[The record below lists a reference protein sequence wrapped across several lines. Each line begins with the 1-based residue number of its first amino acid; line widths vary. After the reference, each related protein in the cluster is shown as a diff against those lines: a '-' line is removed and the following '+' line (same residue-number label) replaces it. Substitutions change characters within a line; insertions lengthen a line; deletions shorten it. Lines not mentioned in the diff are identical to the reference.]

1 MGLRKHS
8 NLVSYALG
16 NVLKYRTRS
25 AAIVSALILST
36 FLLGSAEFI
45 REGVMTDLS
54 ASVDEGPD
62 LIVQRVLGG
71 RQTAVPR
78 EWRENLSAIHG
89 VRVATPRV
97 WGYIDV
103 GGGGLLTIMGV
114 NASEYGTIVG
124 TTGTEIVDEGRF
136 LNETD
141 RYRMVVGQGILDIM
155 RASFAGVSV
164 GVGSILS
171 LIAMNGSLVEF
182 EIIGVFASSTKIYSN
197 DMIVTDLE
205 SARQVLGLE
214 ASSFTDYALWA
225 EYGEDLNSIAFR
237 IDTQIAEARVLTR
250 DAIADTMLVTYGS
263 RGGIVAL
270 LWLVLLITAI
280 LLAFTVSASGSDE
293 ARREVG
299 LLKALGYDTVDVL
312 EIRMFESLTLG
323 MLGASLG
330 VSSAIV
336 FDFVLGAPILSGYLL
351 GWSLLLLNGGL
362 PLAISA
368 PTIFTLYVVAI
379 VPILVATVVPAWRNA
394 ITEPDVVLRG
404 V

>member
-1 MGLRKHS
+1 
-8 NLVSYALG
+8 VSYALG

-54 ASVDEGPD
+54 ASADEGPD

-89 VRVATPRV
+89 VRLATPRV

-225 EYGEDLNSIAFR
+225 EYGEDLNSVAFR
-237 IDTQIAEARVLTR
+237 IDTQMAEARVLTR

-336 FDFVLGAPILSGYLL
+336 FDFILGAPILSGYLL

-394 ITEPDVVLRG
+394 ITEPDIVLRG

>member
-1 MGLRKHS
+1 
-8 NLVSYALG
+8 VSYALG

-25 AAIVSALILST
+25 AAIVTALILAT

-45 REGVMTDLS
+45 REGVMTDLAAS
-54 ASVDEGPD
+54 ADEGPD
-62 LIVQRVLGG
+62 IIVQRILGG
-71 RQTAVPR
+71 RQTTVPLG
-78 EWRENLSAIHG
+78 WRENLSAIQG
-89 VRVATPRV
+89 VRLATPRV

-114 NASEYGTIVG
+114 NASEFGTIIG
-124 TTGTEIVDEGRF
+124 TTGTEVVEEGRF
-136 LNETD
+136 LNTTD

-155 RASFAGVSV
+155 RASLAGVSV
-164 GVGSILS
+164 GVGSTLS
-171 LIAMNGSLVEF
+171 LIAANGSLIEF
-182 EIIGVFASSTKIYSN
+182 EIIGVFASSTKIYSY
-197 DMIVTDLE
+197 DMIVTDLY

-214 ASSFTDYALWA
+214 ASSFTDYALWV
-225 EYGEDLNSIAFR
+225 EYGENLNSIAFR
-237 IDTQIAEARVLTR
+237 IDTQIAESRVLTR
-250 DAIADTMLVTYGS
+250 DAIADAMLVAYGD
-263 RGGIVAL
+263 RGGVVAL
-270 LWLVLLITAI
+270 LWAILLITVI

-323 MLGASLG
+323 ILGASLG
-330 VSSAIV
+330 VSFAIV
-336 FDFVLGAPILSGYLL
+336 FDYILGAPVLSEYLL

-362 PLAISA
+362 PLAISG
-368 PTIFTLYVVAI
+368 PTIFTLYVVSI
-379 VPILVATVVPAWRNA
+379 VPILVATVVPAWRSA

>member
-1 MGLRKHS
+1 LGLRKHS

-25 AAIVSALILST
+25 VAIVTALILST

-45 REGVMTDLS
+45 REGVMTDLN

-62 LIVQRVLGG
+62 LIVQRLWGG
-71 RQTAVPR
+71 RQAPVPL

-89 VRVATPRV
+89 VRLATPRV

-103 GGGGLLTIMGV
+103 GGGGLLTLMGV

-124 TTGTEIVDEGRF
+124 TTGTEIVEEGRF

-141 RYRMVVGQGILDIM
+141 RYRMVVGEGILEIM
-155 RASFAGVSV
+155 RTSLAGVNV
-164 GVGSILS
+164 GIGSSLS
-171 LIAMNGSLVEF
+171 LIAQNGSLIEF
-182 EIIGVFASSTKIYSN
+182 EIIGVFSSSTRIYSN
-197 DMIVTDLE
+197 DMIVTDLG
-205 SARQVLGLE
+205 SARQVLGLD
-214 ASSFTDYALWA
+214 ASSCTDYALWGD
-225 EYGEDLNSIAFR
+225 YGEDLNSIAFR
-237 IDTQIAEARVLTR
+237 IDIQIADARVMTR
-250 DAIADTMLVTYGS
+250 DAIADAMLVAYGG

-270 LWLVLLITAI
+270 LWAVLLITVI

-312 EIRMFESLTLG
+312 EIRMFESFTLG

-336 FDFVLGAPILSGYLL
+336 YDFILGAPILSEYLL

-379 VPILVATVVPAWRNA
+379 VPILVATVIPAWRNA
-394 ITEPDVVLRG
+394 ITEPDIVLRG
-404 V
+404 I

>member
-54 ASVDEGPD
+54 ASADEGPD

-89 VRVATPRV
+89 VRLATPRV

-336 FDFVLGAPILSGYLL
+336 FDFILGAPILSGYLL

-394 ITEPDVVLRG
+394 ITEPDIVLRG

>member
-25 AAIVSALILST
+25 VAIVTALILST

-45 REGVMTDLS
+45 REGVMTDLN

-62 LIVQRVLGG
+62 LVVQRLWGG
-71 RQTAVPR
+71 RQAPVPL
-78 EWRENLSAIHG
+78 EWKENLSAIQG
-89 VRVATPRV
+89 VRLATPRV

-103 GGGGLLTIMGV
+103 GGGGLLTVMGV

-124 TTGTEIVDEGRF
+124 TTGTEIVEEGRF

-141 RYRMVVGQGILDIM
+141 RYRMVVGEGILEIM
-155 RASFAGVSV
+155 RASFAGVNV
-164 GVGSILS
+164 GIGSSLS
-171 LIAMNGSLVEF
+171 LIAQNGSLIEF
-182 EIIGVFASSTKIYSN
+182 EIIGVFSSSTRIYSN
-197 DMIVTDLE
+197 DMILTDLG
-205 SARQVLGLE
+205 SARQVLGLD
-214 ASSFTDYALWA
+214 ASSCTDYALWGD
-225 EYGEDLNSIAFR
+225 YGEDLNSIAFR
-237 IDTQIAEARVLTR
+237 IDTQIAEARVMTR
-250 DAIADTMLVTYGS
+250 DAIVDAMLVTYGG

-270 LWLVLLITAI
+270 LWAVLLITVI

-293 ARREVG
+293 ARKEVG

-312 EIRMFESLTLG
+312 EIRMFESFTLG

-336 FDFVLGAPILSGYLL
+336 FDFILGAPILSGYLL

-362 PLAISA
+362 PLAISV

-379 VPILVATVVPAWRNA
+379 VPILVATVIPAWRNA
-394 ITEPDVVLRG
+394 ITEPDIVLRG
-404 V
+404 I

>member
-1 MGLRKHS
+1 
-8 NLVSYALG
+8 VSYALG

>member
-25 AAIVSALILST
+25 TAIISALILST

-45 REGVMTDLS
+45 REGVMTDLTAS
-54 ASVDEGPD
+54 ADEGPD
-62 LIVQRVLGG
+62 IVVQRILGG
-71 RQTAVPR
+71 RQATVPL
-78 EWRENLSAIHG
+78 EWRENLSVIQG
-89 VRVATPRV
+89 VRLATPRV

-114 NASEYGTIVG
+114 NASEYGTIAG
-124 TTGTEIVDEGRF
+124 TTGTEIVEEGRF
-136 LNETD
+136 LNATD
-141 RYRMVVGQGILDIM
+141 RYRMIVGQGILDIM
-155 RASFAGVSV
+155 RASLVGISV
-164 GVGSILS
+164 GVGSTLS
-171 LIAMNGSLVEF
+171 LIAANGSLIEF
-182 EIIGVFASSTKIYSN
+182 EIIGVFASSTKIYSY
-197 DMIVTDLE
+197 DMIVTDLY

-214 ASSFTDYALWA
+214 GGSFTDYALWV
-225 EYGEDLNSIAFR
+225 EYGENLNNIAFR
-237 IDTQIAEARVLTR
+237 IDTQIAESRVLTR
-250 DAIADTMLVTYGS
+250 DAIADAMLVAYGN
-263 RGGIVAL
+263 RGGVVAL
-270 LWLVLLITAI
+270 LWAILLITVV

-323 MLGASLG
+323 ILGGSLG
-330 VSSAIV
+330 VSFAIV
-336 FDFVLGAPILSGYLL
+336 FDYVLGAPILSGYLL

-362 PLAISA
+362 PLVVSGA
-368 PTIFTLYVVAI
+368 TIFTLYVVSV
-379 VPILVATVVPAWRNA
+379 VPILVATIVPAWRNA

>member
-25 AAIVSALILST
+25 LAIVTALILST

-45 REGVMTDLS
+45 REGVMTDLNAS
-54 ASVDEGPD
+54 ADEGPD
-62 LIVQRVLGG
+62 LIVQRLWGG
-71 RQTAVPR
+71 RQAPVPL
-78 EWRENLSAIHG
+78 EWKENLSAIHG
-89 VRVATPRV
+89 VRLATPRV

-103 GGGGLLTIMGV
+103 GGGGLLTVMGV

-124 TTGTEIVDEGRF
+124 TIGTEVVEEGRF

-141 RYRMVVGQGILDIM
+141 RYRMVVGEGILDIM
-155 RASFAGVSV
+155 RASFAGVNV
-164 GVGSILS
+164 GIGSSLS
-171 LIAMNGSLVEF
+171 LIAQNGSLIEF
-182 EIIGVFASSTKIYSN
+182 EIIGVFSSSSRIYSN
-197 DMIVTDLE
+197 DLILTDLD

-214 ASSFTDYALWA
+214 GSSCTDYALWA
-225 EYGEDLNSIAFR
+225 EYGEDLNSVAFR
-237 IDTQIAEARVLTR
+237 IDTQIAEARILTR
-250 DAIADTMLVTYGS
+250 DALSDAMLVIYGN
-263 RGGIVAL
+263 RAGIVAL
-270 LWLVLLITAI
+270 LWVVLLMTVI
-280 LLAFTVSASGSDE
+280 LLAFTVSTSGSDE

-336 FDFVLGAPILSGYLL
+336 FDFILGAPILSGYLL

-379 VPILVATVVPAWRNA
+379 VPLLVATVVPAWRNA

>member
-25 AAIVSALILST
+25 LAIVTALILST

-45 REGVMTDLS
+45 REGVMTDLNAS
-54 ASVDEGPD
+54 ADEGPD
-62 LIVQRVLGG
+62 LIVQKLWGG
-71 RQTAVPR
+71 RQAPVPL
-78 EWRENLSAIHG
+78 EWKENLSAIHG
-89 VRVATPRV
+89 VRLATPRV

-103 GGGGLLTIMGV
+103 GGGGLLTVMGV

-124 TTGTEIVDEGRF
+124 TTGTEIMEEGRF
-136 LNETD
+136 LNDTD
-141 RYRMVVGQGILDIM
+141 RYRMVVGEGILDIM

-164 GVGSILS
+164 GIGSALS
-171 LIAMNGSLVEF
+171 LIAQNGSLIEF
-182 EIIGVFASSTKIYSN
+182 EIIGVFSSNSRIYSN
-197 DMIVTDLE
+197 DLILTDLD

-214 ASSFTDYALWA
+214 GASCTDYALWA
-225 EYGEDLNSIAFR
+225 EYGEDLNSVAFR
-237 IDTQIAEARVLTR
+237 IDTQIADARVLTR
-250 DAIADTMLVTYGS
+250 DALSDAMLVTYGN
-263 RGGIVAL
+263 RAGVVAL
-270 LWLVLLITAI
+270 LWVVLLMTVI
-280 LLAFTVSASGSDE
+280 LLSFTVSTSGSDE

-336 FDFVLGAPILSGYLL
+336 FDFILGAPILSGYLL

-379 VPILVATVVPAWRNA
+379 VPLLVATVVPAWRNA

>member
-1 MGLRKHS
+1 
-8 NLVSYALG
+8 
-16 NVLKYRTRS
+16 VLKYRTRS
-25 AAIVSALILST
+25 LAIVTALILST

-45 REGVMTDLS
+45 REGVMTDLTAS
-54 ASVDEGPD
+54 ADEGPD
-62 LIVQRVLGG
+62 LIVQRLWGG
-71 RQTAVPR
+71 RQAPVPL
-78 EWRENLSAIHG
+78 EWKENLSAIHG
-89 VRVATPRV
+89 VRLATPRV

-103 GGGGLLTIMGV
+103 GGGGLLTVMGV

-124 TTGTEIVDEGRF
+124 TTGTEIVEEGRF

-141 RYRMVVGQGILDIM
+141 RYRMVVGEGILDIM
-155 RASFAGVSV
+155 RASFAGVTV
-164 GVGSILS
+164 GIGSALS
-171 LIAMNGSLVEF
+171 LIAQNGSLIEF
-182 EIIGVFASSTKIYSN
+182 EIIGVFSSSSRIYSN
-197 DMIVTDLE
+197 DLILTDLD

-214 ASSFTDYALWA
+214 SASCTDYALWA
-225 EYGEDLNSIAFR
+225 EYGEDLNSVAFR

-250 DAIADTMLVTYGS
+250 DALSDAMLVTYGN
-263 RGGIVAL
+263 RAGVVAL
-270 LWLVLLITAI
+270 LWVVLLMTVI
-280 LLAFTVSASGSDE
+280 LLSFTVSASGSDE

-323 MLGASLG
+323 ILGASLG

-336 FDFVLGAPILSGYLL
+336 FDFILGAPILSGYLL

-379 VPILVATVVPAWRNA
+379 VPLLIATVVPAWRNA

>member
-54 ASVDEGPD
+54 ASADEGPD

-89 VRVATPRV
+89 VRLATPRV

-225 EYGEDLNSIAFR
+225 EYGEDLNSVAFR
-237 IDTQIAEARVLTR
+237 IDTQMAEARVLTR

-336 FDFVLGAPILSGYLL
+336 FDFILGAPILSGYLL

-394 ITEPDVVLRG
+394 ITEPDIVLRG

>member
-1 MGLRKHS
+1 M
-8 NLVSYALG
+8 
-16 NVLKYRTRS
+16 LKYRTRS
-25 AAIVSALILST
+25 LAIVTALILST

-45 REGVMTDLS
+45 REGVMTDLNAS
-54 ASVDEGPD
+54 ADEGPD
-62 LIVQRVLGG
+62 LIVQKLWGG
-71 RQTAVPR
+71 RQAPVPL
-78 EWRENLSAIHG
+78 EWKENLSAIHG
-89 VRVATPRV
+89 VRLATPRV

-103 GGGGLLTIMGV
+103 GGGGLLTVMGV

-124 TTGTEIVDEGRF
+124 TTGTEIMEEGRF
-136 LNETD
+136 LNDTD
-141 RYRMVVGQGILDIM
+141 RYRMVVGEGILDIM

-164 GVGSILS
+164 GIGSALS
-171 LIAMNGSLVEF
+171 LIAQNGSLIEF
-182 EIIGVFASSTKIYSN
+182 EIIGVFSSNSRIYSN
-197 DMIVTDLE
+197 DLILTDLD

-214 ASSFTDYALWA
+214 GASCTDYALWA
-225 EYGEDLNSIAFR
+225 EYGEDLNSVAFR
-237 IDTQIAEARVLTR
+237 IDTQIADARVLTR
-250 DAIADTMLVTYGS
+250 DALSDAMLVTYGN
-263 RGGIVAL
+263 RAGVVAL
-270 LWLVLLITAI
+270 LWVVLLMTVI
-280 LLAFTVSASGSDE
+280 LLSFTVSTSGSDE

-336 FDFVLGAPILSGYLL
+336 FDFILGAPILSGYLL
-351 GWSLLLLNGGL
+351 GWSFLLLNGGL

-379 VPILVATVVPAWRNA
+379 VPLLVATVVPAWRNA

>member
-1 MGLRKHS
+1 
-8 NLVSYALG
+8 VSYALG

-54 ASVDEGPD
+54 ASADEGPD

-89 VRVATPRV
+89 VRLATPRV

-336 FDFVLGAPILSGYLL
+336 FDFILGAPILSGYLL

-394 ITEPDVVLRG
+394 ITEPDIVLRG

>member
-1 MGLRKHS
+1 
-8 NLVSYALG
+8 
-16 NVLKYRTRS
+16 VLKYRTRS
-25 AAIVSALILST
+25 LAIVTALILST

-45 REGVMTDLS
+45 REGVMTDLTAS
-54 ASVDEGPD
+54 ADEGPD
-62 LIVQRVLGG
+62 LIVQKLWGG
-71 RQTAVPR
+71 RQAPVPL
-78 EWRENLSAIHG
+78 EWKENLSAVHG
-89 VRVATPRV
+89 VRLATPRV

-103 GGGGLLTIMGV
+103 GGGGLLTVMGV

-124 TTGTEIVDEGRF
+124 TAGTEIVEEGRF

-141 RYRMVVGQGILDIM
+141 RYRMVVGEGILDIM

-164 GVGSILS
+164 GIGSSLS
-171 LIAMNGSLVEF
+171 LIAQNGSLIEF
-182 EIIGVFASSTKIYSN
+182 EIIGVFSSSSRIYSN
-197 DMIVTDLE
+197 DLILTDLD

-214 ASSFTDYALWA
+214 GSSCTDYALWT
-225 EYGEDLNSIAFR
+225 EYGEDLNSVAFR

-250 DAIADTMLVTYGS
+250 DALSDAMLVTYGS
-263 RGGIVAL
+263 RAGIVAL
-270 LWLVLLITAI
+270 LWAVLLMTVI
-280 LLAFTVSASGSDE
+280 LLAFTVSTSGSDE

-336 FDFVLGAPILSGYLL
+336 FDFILGAPILSGYLL

-379 VPILVATVVPAWRNA
+379 VPLLVATVVPAWRNA

>member
-54 ASVDEGPD
+54 ASADEGPD

-89 VRVATPRV
+89 VRLATPRV

-225 EYGEDLNSIAFR
+225 EYGEDLNSVAFR
-237 IDTQIAEARVLTR
+237 IDTQMAEARVLTR

-263 RGGIVAL
+263 RGGIVA
-270 LWLVLLITAI
+270 
-280 LLAFTVSASGSDE
+280 
-293 ARREVG
+293 
-299 LLKALGYDTVDVL
+299 
-312 EIRMFESLTLG
+312 
-323 MLGASLG
+323 
-330 VSSAIV
+330 
-336 FDFVLGAPILSGYLL
+336 
-351 GWSLLLLNGGL
+351 
-362 PLAISA
+362 
-368 PTIFTLYVVAI
+368 
-379 VPILVATVVPAWRNA
+379 
-394 ITEPDVVLRG
+394 
-404 V
+404 

>member
-1 MGLRKHS
+1 
-8 NLVSYALG
+8 VSYALG

-225 EYGEDLNSIAFR
+225 EYGEDLNSVAFR
-237 IDTQIAEARVLTR
+237 IDTQMAEARVLTR

-336 FDFVLGAPILSGYLL
+336 FDFILGAPILSGYLL

-394 ITEPDVVLRG
+394 ITEPDIVLRG

>member
-25 AAIVSALILST
+25 LAIVTALILST

-45 REGVMTDLS
+45 REGVMTDLNAS
-54 ASVDEGPD
+54 ADEGPD
-62 LIVQRVLGG
+62 LIVQKLWGG
-71 RQTAVPR
+71 RQAPVPL
-78 EWRENLSAIHG
+78 EWKENLSAIHG
-89 VRVATPRV
+89 VRLATPRV

-103 GGGGLLTIMGV
+103 GGGGLLTVMGV

-124 TTGTEIVDEGRF
+124 TTGTEIMEEGRF
-136 LNETD
+136 LNDTD
-141 RYRMVVGQGILDIM
+141 RYRMVVGEGILDIM

-164 GVGSILS
+164 GIGSALS
-171 LIAMNGSLVEF
+171 LIAQNGSLIEF
-182 EIIGVFASSTKIYSN
+182 EIIGVFSSNSRIYSN
-197 DMIVTDLE
+197 DLILTDLD

-214 ASSFTDYALWA
+214 GASCTDYALWA
-225 EYGEDLNSIAFR
+225 EYGEDLNSVAFR
-237 IDTQIAEARVLTR
+237 IDTQIADARVLTR
-250 DAIADTMLVTYGS
+250 DALSDAMLVTYGN
-263 RGGIVAL
+263 RAGVVAL
-270 LWLVLLITAI
+270 LWVVLLMTVI
-280 LLAFTVSASGSDE
+280 LLSFTVSTSGSDE

-336 FDFVLGAPILSGYLL
+336 FDFILGAPILSGYLL
-351 GWSLLLLNGGL
+351 GWSFLLLNGGL

-379 VPILVATVVPAWRNA
+379 VPLLVATVVPAWRNA

>member
-1 MGLRKHS
+1 
-8 NLVSYALG
+8 
-16 NVLKYRTRS
+16 
-25 AAIVSALILST
+25 
-36 FLLGSAEFI
+36 
-45 REGVMTDLS
+45 
-54 ASVDEGPD
+54 VDEGPD
-62 LIVQRVLGG
+62 LIVQRLWGG
-71 RQTAVPR
+71 RQAPVPL
-78 EWRENLSAIHG
+78 EWKENLSAIHG
-89 VRVATPRV
+89 VRLATPRV

-103 GGGGLLTIMGV
+103 GGGGLLTVMGV

-124 TTGTEIVDEGRF
+124 TIGTEVVEEGRF

-141 RYRMVVGQGILDIM
+141 RYRMVVGEGILDIM

-164 GVGSILS
+164 GIGSSLS
-171 LIAMNGSLVEF
+171 LIAQNGSLIEF
-182 EIIGVFASSTKIYSN
+182 EIIGVFSSSSRIYSN
-197 DMIVTDLE
+197 DLILTDLD

-214 ASSFTDYALWA
+214 GSSCTDYALWA
-225 EYGEDLNSIAFR
+225 EYGEDLNSVAFR

-250 DAIADTMLVTYGS
+250 DALSDAMLVTYGN
-263 RGGIVAL
+263 RAGIVAL
-270 LWLVLLITAI
+270 LWVVLLMTVI
-280 LLAFTVSASGSDE
+280 LLAFTVSTSGSDE

-336 FDFVLGAPILSGYLL
+336 FDFILGAPILSGYLL

-379 VPILVATVVPAWRNA
+379 VPLLVATVVPAWRNA

>member
-25 AAIVSALILST
+25 VAIVTALILST

-45 REGVMTDLS
+45 REGVMTDLN

-62 LIVQRVLGG
+62 LVVQRLWGG
-71 RQTAVPR
+71 RQAPVPL
-78 EWRENLSAIHG
+78 EWKENLSAIQG
-89 VRVATPRV
+89 VRLATPRV

-103 GGGGLLTIMGV
+103 GGGGLLTVMGV

-124 TTGTEIVDEGRF
+124 TTGTEIVEEGRF

-141 RYRMVVGQGILDIM
+141 RYRMVVGEGILEIM
-155 RASFAGVSV
+155 RTSFAGVNV
-164 GVGSILS
+164 GIGSSLS
-171 LIAMNGSLVEF
+171 LIAQNGSLIEF
-182 EIIGVFASSTKIYSN
+182 EIIGVFSSSTRIYSN
-197 DMIVTDLE
+197 DMILTDLG
-205 SARQVLGLE
+205 SARQVLGLD
-214 ASSFTDYALWA
+214 ASSCTDYALWGD
-225 EYGEDLNSIAFR
+225 YGEDLNSIAFR
-237 IDTQIAEARVLTR
+237 IDTQIAEARVMTR
-250 DAIADTMLVTYGS
+250 DAIVDAMLVTYGG

-270 LWLVLLITAI
+270 LWAVLLITVI

-293 ARREVG
+293 ARKEVG

-312 EIRMFESLTLG
+312 EIRMFESFTLG

-336 FDFVLGAPILSGYLL
+336 FDFILGAPILSGYLL

-362 PLAISA
+362 PLAISV

-379 VPILVATVVPAWRNA
+379 VPILVATVIPAWRNA
-394 ITEPDVVLRG
+394 ITEPDIVLRG
-404 V
+404 I

>member
-1 MGLRKHS
+1 
-8 NLVSYALG
+8 
-16 NVLKYRTRS
+16 
-25 AAIVSALILST
+25 
-36 FLLGSAEFI
+36 
-45 REGVMTDLS
+45 
-54 ASVDEGPD
+54 
-62 LIVQRVLGG
+62 
-71 RQTAVPR
+71 
-78 EWRENLSAIHG
+78 
-89 VRVATPRV
+89 VRLATPRV

-336 FDFVLGAPILSGYLL
+336 FDFILGAPILSGYLL

-394 ITEPDVVLRG
+394 ITEPDIVLRG

>member
-1 MGLRKHS
+1 
-8 NLVSYALG
+8 VSYALG

-25 AAIVSALILST
+25 AAIVTALILST

-45 REGVMTDLS
+45 REGVMTDLT
-54 ASVDEGPD
+54 ASMDEGPD
-62 LIVQRVLGG
+62 LIVQRLLGG
-71 RQTAVPR
+71 RQAPIPLD
-78 EWRENLSAIHG
+78 WRENLSAIHG
-89 VRVATPRV
+89 VRLATPRV

-103 GGGGLLTIMGV
+103 GGNGLLTIMGV
-114 NASEYGTIVG
+114 NSSDYGTIVG
-124 TTGTEIVDEGRF
+124 TTGTDIVEEGRF
-136 LNETD
+136 LNATD
-141 RYRMVVGQGILDIM
+141 RYRMVVGEGILDIM
-155 RASFAGVSV
+155 RASLAGVSV
-164 GVGSILS
+164 GVGSFLS
-171 LIAMNGSLVEF
+171 LIAQNGSLIEF
-182 EIIGVFASSTKIYSN
+182 EIIGVFRSSTKIYSN
-197 DMIVTDLE
+197 DMIVTDLD
-205 SARQVLGLE
+205 SARQVLGQE
-214 ASSFTDYALWA
+214 AASCTDYALWA
-225 EYGEDLNSIAFR
+225 DFGEDLNSIAFR
-237 IDTQIAEARVLTR
+237 IDTQMAEARVLTR

-330 VSSAIV
+330 VSLAIV
-336 FDFVLGAPILSGYLL
+336 FDFILGAPILSGYLL

-362 PLAISA
+362 PLAISV